1 MVQSAS
7 VRTFPVVT
15 ECEWGAGTGKTLL
28 ARAVAG
34 EANATFLGV
43 NASEFVEMFI
53 GVGAA
58 RVRDLFATARE
69 NAPAVVFIDE
79 IDAVGRVRGGAMGN
93 EERDQTLNQMLS
105 EMDGFDARSGVVV
118 IAATNR
124 RDILDPALIRPG
136 RFDRQVLIRSAA
148 QRDHAHAMSSQHLLR
163 VCNFCLLSAC
173 CSASASARRWWWRC
187 APKQRVVCI
196 EWVGLTE
203 GVCAGVRGASI
214 QGRPR

>member
-1 MVQSAS
+1 M
-7 VRTFPVVT
+7 
-15 ECEWGAGTGKTLL
+15 
-28 ARAVAG
+28 AG

-79 IDAVGRVRGGAMGN
+79 IDAVGRVRGGSVGN
-93 EERDQTLNQMLS
+93 DERDQTLNQMLS

-136 RFDRQVLIRSAA
+136 RFDRQVCERQNCCKGTPRAGPDRGRSAMRIGSCCLWLEWCA
-148 QRDHAHAMSSQHLLR
+148 QR
-163 VCNFCLLSAC
+163 
-173 CSASASARRWWWRC
+173 
-187 APKQRVVCI
+187 
-196 EWVGLTE
+196 
-203 GVCAGVRGASI
+203 
-214 QGRPR
+214 

>member
-1 MVQSAS
+1 
-7 VRTFPVVT
+7 
-15 ECEWGAGTGKTLL
+15 
-28 ARAVAG
+28 
-34 EANATFLGV
+34 
-43 NASEFVEMFI
+43 MFI

-136 RFDRQVLIRSAA
+136 RFDRQVLTAPVEHSTTLLYCSIMAHSLL
-148 QRDHAHAMSSQHLLR
+148 QECHA
-163 VCNFCLLSAC
+163 
-173 CSASASARRWWWRC
+173 
-187 APKQRVVCI
+187 
-196 EWVGLTE
+196 
-203 GVCAGVRGASI
+203 
-214 QGRPR
+214 

>member
-1 MVQSAS
+1 M
-7 VRTFPVVT
+7 
-15 ECEWGAGTGKTLL
+15 
-28 ARAVAG
+28 
-34 EANATFLGV
+34 

-79 IDAVGRVRGGAMGN
+79 IDAVGRVRGGSVGN
-93 EERDQTLNQMLS
+93 DERDQTLNQMLS

-136 RFDRQVLIRSAA
+136 RFDRQVSFVRLPWPSPTSCYFWTTRSTNLPVAGSCS
-148 QRDHAHAMSSQHLLR
+148 DSLL
-163 VCNFCLLSAC
+163 L
-173 CSASASARRWWWRC
+173 
-187 APKQRVVCI
+187 
-196 EWVGLTE
+196 E
-203 GVCAGVRGASI
+203 GVDS
-214 QGRPR
+214 PKS

>member
-1 MVQSAS
+1 VHEYCQ
-7 VRTFPVVT
+7 
-15 ECEWGAGTGKTLL
+15 CIAGTGKTLL

-79 IDAVGRVRGGAMGN
+79 IDAVGRVRGGSMGN
-93 EERDQTLNQMLS
+93 DERDQTLNQMLS
-105 EMDGFDARSGVVV
+105 EMDGFDARTGVVV

-136 RFDRQVLIRSAA
+136 RFDRQVHITSPATL
-148 QRDHAHAMSSQHLLR
+148 HLLIGILLY
-163 VCNFCLLSAC
+163 CSIPMSCLKFKL
-173 CSASASARRWWWRC
+173 
-187 APKQRVVCI
+187 
-196 EWVGLTE
+196 
-203 GVCAGVRGASI
+203 
-214 QGRPR
+214 

>member
-1 MVQSAS
+1 M
-7 VRTFPVVT
+7 
-15 ECEWGAGTGKTLL
+15 CNAGTGKTLL

-34 EANATFLGV
+34 EANAAFLGI

-79 IDAVGRVRGGAMGN
+79 IDAVGRVRGGSMGTD
-93 EERDQTLNQMLS
+93 EREQTLNQMLS
-105 EMDGFDARSGVVV
+105 EMDGFDTRTGVVV

-136 RFDRQVLIRSAA
+136 RFDRQVICARFPRPIMALYLSCASLTVLPRSFN
-148 QRDHAHAMSSQHLLR
+148 LLR
-163 VCNFCLLSAC
+163 DKWP
-173 CSASASARRWWWRC
+173 ASF
-187 APKQRVVCI
+187 Q
-196 EWVGLTE
+196 
-203 GVCAGVRGASI
+203 SI
-214 QGRPR
+214 PGHMLVMCEIR